1 MNITIIKNANIYA
14 PEKLGIKDLLVCNG
28 KIVMI
33 DDQIDLTG
41 VKHSMIDAGGLI
53 VTPGFIDQ
61 HMHIIGAG
69 GKSGYFSITPEVQ
82 PSELIR
88 CGTTTVVGMLGTDG
102 ITKELTTLYAKCKS
116 LEQYG
121 IGAYMLTSYF
131 AVPPKTIMQ
140 KRCGRYV
147 VYRQDYRL

>member
-61 HMHIIGAG
+61 HMHIIGARREKRLLFHHPG
-69 GKSGYFSITPEVQ
+69 S
-82 PSELIR
+82 
-88 CGTTTVVGMLGTDG
+88 TT
-102 ITKELTTLYAKCKS
+102 E
-116 LEQYG
+116 
-121 IGAYMLTSYF
+121 
-131 AVPPKTIMQ
+131 
-140 KRCGRYV
+140 
-147 VYRQDYRL
+147 

>member
-61 HMHIIGAG
+61 HMHICLLYTSPELYWKISINAARNWNRFKESENGKDDDTRIIGKALNG
-69 GKSGYFSITPEVQ
+69 IYLLK
-82 PSELIR
+82 
-88 CGTTTVVGMLGTDG
+88 TDG
-102 ITKELTTLYAKCKS
+102 YINDQNEMPLFYNAA
-116 LEQYG
+116 G
-121 IGAYMLTSYF
+121 IKMCIRDRF
-131 AVPPKTIMQ
+131 
-140 KRCGRYV
+140 
-147 VYRQDYRL
+147 

>member
-61 HMHIIGAG
+61 H
-69 GKSGYFSITPEVQ
+69 Y
-82 PSELIR
+82 R
-88 CGTTTVVGMLGTDG
+88 CRREKRLLFHHPGSTT
-102 ITKELTTLYAKCKS
+102 E
-116 LEQYG
+116 
-121 IGAYMLTSYF
+121 
-131 AVPPKTIMQ
+131 
-140 KRCGRYV
+140 
-147 VYRQDYRL
+147 

>member
-53 VTPGFIDQ
+53 VTPGFNRST
-61 HMHIIGAG
+61 HAH
-69 GKSGYFSITPEVQ
+69 Y
-82 PSELIR
+82 R
-88 CGTTTVVGMLGTDG
+88 CRREKRLLFHHPGSTT
-102 ITKELTTLYAKCKS
+102 E
-116 LEQYG
+116 
-121 IGAYMLTSYF
+121 
-131 AVPPKTIMQ
+131 
-140 KRCGRYV
+140 
-147 VYRQDYRL
+147 